1 MGVGLSGFEA
11 ARDEDLRQVRELL
24 RERLG
29 VVRVT
34 IASDG
39 VTSLLGALG
48 ESLGVVVAAGTGTVC
63 VARGPQRWAKVDGWG
78 SLLGDDGSAFAI
90 GRRGLNS
97 ALREFDGRGGSQAL
111 LAAAAERFGEP
122 GEMAEAVYRSPVA
135 TRTVASFARDVAQVA
150 AQGDAE
156 ARSILEDAGRDLA
169 VTACAALKRA
179 FGPGEAAVVSYS
191 GSVFSAGPPLLDS
204 FTEELRRRRPDA
216 DLVAPQGDSLAGAAL
231 LAERGRAHAG
241 PRDAVERHVS
251 LERMRGGLVVSVQA
265 PPGSPLAR
273 PETMSAIARAAEL
286 GGAVGIRAEG
296 PADIRA
302 IRDAVGVPVIG
313 LVKRDLPGSPVRITP
328 SLDDARAVA
337 GAGADVVAVDATL
350 RTRPDGMTT
359 HDFLT
364 ALAAELEPPL
374 LADVDSLDAGV
385 AARAAGADAVA
396 TTLAGY
402 TGDGPT
408 PDRPDLGLVGQLVEA
423 LDCPVLAE
431 GRYSSPDDVRAALA
445 AGAFAVVVGAAITD
459 PTELTRR
466 LAEGAASLRSHG
478 AAH

>member
-1 MGVGLSGFEA
+1 M
-11 ARDEDLRQVRELL
+11 
-24 RERLG
+24 
-29 VVRVT
+29 
-34 IASDG
+34 
-39 VTSLLGALG
+39 
-48 ESLGVVVAAGTGTVC
+48 
-63 VARGPQRWAKVDGWG
+63 
-78 SLLGDDGSAFAI
+78 
-90 GRRGLNS
+90 
-97 ALREFDGRGGSQAL
+97 
-111 LAAAAERFGEP
+111 
-122 GEMAEAVYRSPVA
+122 
-135 TRTVASFARDVAQVA
+135 
-150 AQGDAE
+150 
-156 ARSILEDAGRDLA
+156 
-169 VTACAALKRA
+169 
-179 FGPGEAAVVSYS
+179 
-191 GSVFSAGPPLLDS
+191 
-204 FTEELRRRRPDA
+204 
-216 DLVAPQGDSLAGAAL
+216 
-231 LAERGRAHAG
+231 
-241 PRDAVERHVS
+241 S

-302 IRDAVGVPVIG
+302 IKDAVSVPVIG
-313 LVKRDLPGSPVRITP
+313 LVKRDLPDSPVRITP

-359 HDFLT
+359 HDFVT

-374 LADVDSLDAGV
+374 LADVDSLDAGL

-396 TTLAGY
+396 TTLSGY

-431 GRYSSPDDVRAALA
+431 GRYSSPDDVRAAFA

-466 LAEGAASLRSHG
+466 LAEGTALVRSHG
-478 AAH
+478 APR